1 MSTILETAVI
11 QEWMVRTLSQ
21 QYLPYRLKDLLVLHC
36 HTSGIVII
44 GVVCGNYFTGE
55 TTRIMWGRETRIWLW
70 WVTLLF
76 RTFWSVTL
84 FFLPTPITYQFLL
97 LLLARKFI

>member
-1 MSTILETAVI
+1 MNTILETAVI

-21 QYLPYRLKDLLVLHC
+21 QYFLQVKIFAGFSLPYEWN
-36 HTSGIVII
+36 VII

-70 WVTLLF
+70 WVVLQF
-76 RTFWSVTL
+76 RTFGA
-84 FFLPTPITYQFLL
+84 LPCFSYQSQ
-97 LLLARKFI
+97 